1 MRAEPSSEL
10 VMRHLAEREPGPS
23 ETVEEPVASVV
34 AKPRAANSSP
44 ATWSRFR
51 YPQSLYKYAAL
62 LVGLAFLAF
71 SVDYLDIDLERLPG
85 MLGRMGEMLGR
96 RYIPPNL
103 PHILNL
109 DYGHAVVETL
119 QMTYFA
125 TVLGLAAAVPLA
137 WFAAHNITPSR
148 RFLYKPARLVIMAC
162 RSVHEMIWTILL
174 VMILGFGMLPGAL
187 ALTLFC
193 IGFAGKLFSE
203 AIEAIKPG
211 QVEAIR
217 SAGANQLQVFV
228 YAVLPQ
234 VRVAWTGISIYT
246 WDVVFGAATVVGFFG
261 AGGMGWYL
269 RESVQR
275 VASHDVAAILLS
287 IIVVVILSEL
297 FSAWLRTRV
306 ARAVA

>member
-1 MRAEPSSEL
+1 MHAEQSSEL
-10 VMRHLAEREPGPS
+10 RLTRPVGR
-23 ETVEEPVASVV
+23 EPVATPPSV
-34 AKPRAANSSP
+34 ASP
-44 ATWSRFR
+44 AVAQLEATSQVATLNWSRFR

-62 LVGLAFLAF
+62 LGSLAFIAF
-71 SVDYLDIDLERLPG
+71 SLDYLDIDLERLPG

-103 PHILNL
+103 DHILNA
-109 DYGHAVVETL
+109 DYWHTVVETL
-119 QMTYFA
+119 QMSYFA

-137 WFAAHNITPSR
+137 WFSAHNLTPSR
-148 RFLYKPARLVIMAC
+148 RYLYKPARLIIMAC

-174 VMILGFGMLPGAL
+174 VMLLGFGMLPGAL

-193 IGFAGKLFSE
+193 IGFAGKLFCE

-246 WDVVFGAATVVGFFG
+246 WDVVFRAATVVGFFG

-287 IIVVVILSEL
+287 IIVVVVLSEL
-297 FSAWLRTRV
+297 LSAWLRNYI